1 MGRMVRIRP
10 FARESMREKVT
21 LFVPVGS
28 GGLPGRAV
36 GRVPAGLV
44 GV

>member
-10 FARESMREKVT
+10 FAPHSIKEKVT
-21 LFVPVGS
+21 LFVPGGS

-36 GRVPAGLV
+36 GRLPAGLV

>member
-10 FARESMREKVT
+10 FAPHSIKGKVT
-21 LFVPVGS
+21 LFVP

-36 GRVPAGLV
+36 GRLPAGLV